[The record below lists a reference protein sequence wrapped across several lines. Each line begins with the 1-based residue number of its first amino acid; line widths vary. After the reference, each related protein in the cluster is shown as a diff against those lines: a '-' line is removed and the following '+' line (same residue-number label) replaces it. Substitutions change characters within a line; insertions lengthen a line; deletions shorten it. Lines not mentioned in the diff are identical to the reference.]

1 MMHLSKRHG
10 FTYTRG
16 CYLHYRDQL
25 HSPTPS
31 HLVRRVTVTV
41 CQPWAMHW
49 IACRDSEGR
58 QFCLP
63 INVIRFGTNGI
74 RKVVKQ
80 LYPNA
85 KIIIQF
91 QPPYNRFEC
100 SSNQGRVLRNVEF
113 D

>member
-1 MMHLSKRHG
+1 MMHLLR
-10 FTYTRG
+10 R
-16 CYLHYRDQL
+16 L
-25 HSPTPS
+25 HSPAPP

-41 CQPWAMHW
+41 CQPWATHW
-49 IACRDSEGR
+49 VACRDSEGR

-74 RKVVKQ
+74 RKVIKQ

-91 QPPYNRFEC
+91 QSPYNRFKC
-100 SSNQGRVLRNVEF
+100 SSNQGRVIRSNESF
-113 D
+113 